1 MKQDNLLGIDV
12 SAKELVVKIKRSG
25 KSYPIVSFENDASG
39 HRKLIRWA
47 TKGGKCARVCVEAT
61 GVYSF
66 ELALALH
73 QNKQTEVMVVN
84 PRALRNFAQA
94 LMQRAKTDPIDAEVA
109 VEFLER
115 MPFQVWEPPRDE
127 VLELQAITRRILQ
140 MKLEIN
146 RESNRLHAS
155 LRRPSVSKAISKD
168 IEVNIRH
175 LKRRIERLEKEGLA
189 LIESVPDLHKKF
201 KRLVSIT
208 GVATVS
214 AMRILAEI
222 EMLPKDMNPS
232 QWVAHAGLDP
242 RPFESGATIN
252 KHRHITKAGNKYLRS
267 ALYMPALVASQKQ
280 ENVKAFYG
288 KLIQKGKRPM
298 QAVVAVMRKL
308 LHAIWGILH
317 HDQDFDGEKFYKLA

>member
-12 SAKELVVKIKRSG
+12 SAKEVVVKIKRSG
-25 KSYPIVSFENDASG
+25 KPYPIATFDNEASG

-47 TKGGKCARVCVEAT
+47 TKGGKSARVCLEAT

-73 QNKQTEVMVVN
+73 QNKQTDVMVVN

-109 VEFLER
+109 LEFLER
-115 MPFQVWEPPRDE
+115 MPFQAWEPPRDE

-155 LRRPSVSKAISKD
+155 KRRPSVSKAISQD

-175 LKRRIERLEKEGLA
+175 LKRRITKLENDGMA
-189 LIESVPDLHKKF
+189 LIESVPDLNRKF
-201 KRLVSIT
+201 KRLISIT
-208 GVATVS
+208 GVAQVS
-214 AMRILAEI
+214 AMRILAEV

-242 RPFESGATIN
+242 RPFESGETIR
-252 KHRHITKAGNKYLRS
+252 KHRCITKAGNKYLRS
-267 ALYMPALVASQKQ
+267 ALYMPAMVASQKQ
-280 ENVKAFYG
+280 INVKAFYE
-288 KLIQKGKRPM
+288 KLIRKGKKPM
-298 QAVVAVMRKL
+298 QALVAVMRKL
-308 LHAIWGILH
+308 LHAIWGILA
-317 HDQDFDGEKFYKLA
+317 HDQDFDGEKFYKMA